1 MQISD
6 SLTAVAVSIGA
17 CNVRLEPAGPTCC
30 RLNSKNPKVFGYT
43 SLRRHRLPVTQRV
56 RWFRSH
62 LRPEPLPSQ
71 PLCTTH
77 RFVVVIQGGTDAL
90 RLRCI
95 LKPKAF
101 LQALAFAGQLHRWTF
116 AGKIWNFWDETSAEK
131 QTWNTVN
138 RHDFYHRPV
147 LKRFVPSRSTLHFAT
162 ADFVS

>member
-17 CNVRLEPAGPTCC
+17 CNVRLEPAGPTCY

-101 LQALAFAGQLHRWTF
+101 LQALAFAGQLRVELSRARFEIFGT
-116 AGKIWNFWDETSAEK
+116 KRQQKNKREIQCK
-131 QTWNTVN
+131 
-138 RHDFYHRPV
+138 HDFYHRPV